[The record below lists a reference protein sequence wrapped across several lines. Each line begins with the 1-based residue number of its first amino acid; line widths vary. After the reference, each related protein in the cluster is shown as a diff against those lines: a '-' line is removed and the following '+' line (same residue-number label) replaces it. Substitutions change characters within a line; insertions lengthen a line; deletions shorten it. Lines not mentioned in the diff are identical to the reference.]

1 MGNTS
6 HFSPLYIHKHNND
19 GNLGGNPMEV
29 NVIFKVNLEENDP
42 ELPAE
47 I

>member
-19 GNLGGNPMEV
+19 GNLGGKSHGGQRN
-29 NVIFKVNLEENDP
+29 I
-42 ELPAE
+42 
-47 I
+47 